1 MIKNLVPILIFL
13 GLLASCGEKET
24 KTSESKHASP
34 IVSNDG
40 KSISFPDEES
50 ISFFETETVG
60 SNNVE
65 SVLTAPGKIVATVLP
80 SGAGASQNIILFD
93 NPELSSNYTQLLQHR
108 TNINQIQNIN
118 IKQKQL
124 ELERT
129 KDLLAHGLA
138 TGQDLLTAETE
149 LSIERSNLLN
159 ERSALLEH
167 ETQLKSSGFNAEVL
181 QKAKTGTAYLICDI
195 PENQI
200 RKIEVGQTAN
210 AVFTSFPNDT
220 IPGKIA
226 AVADMMDAST
236 RMLKVRV
243 ELNNADKKLK
253 TGMFATVSFGMSES
267 DFISVSEN
275 AVVTIQGRHY
285 VFVKTSPTEFER
297 REIQLGTHMGKRI
310 IVFSGLENDEEI
322 AVEGAMQLKGLS
334 FGY

>member
-1 MIKNLVPILIFL
+1 MIKNLISILLFL

-24 KTSESKHASP
+24 KAPVSKHVSP
-34 IVSNDG
+34 IVGNEG
-40 KSISFPDEES
+40 KSISFSDEES

-60 SNNVE
+60 NSNLE
-65 SVLTAPGKIVATVLP
+65 TVLTAPGKIVATVLP
-80 SGAGASQNIILFD
+80 SGAGGSQNIILFD
-93 NPELSSNYTQLLQHR
+93 NPELSGNYTQLLQHR

-118 IKQKQL
+118 VKQKQL

-129 KDLLAHGLA
+129 KDLLAHGSA

-149 LSIERSNLLN
+149 LSIERSNLTN

-181 QKAKTGTAYLICDI
+181 QKAKAGTAYLICDI

-200 RKIEVGQTAN
+200 DKIEVGQVAKAIFTA
-210 AVFTSFPNDT
+210 FPNDT
-220 IPGKIA
+220 ISGKIA

-243 ELNNADKKLK
+243 ELDNSKKKLK

-275 AVVTIQGRHY
+275 AIVTIQGRHY
-285 VFVKTSPTEFER
+285 VFVKTSPTEFEQ
-297 REIQLGTHMGKRI
+297 REVQLGTHMGTRI
-310 IVFSGLENDEEI
+310 IVFSGLESNEKI
-322 AVEGAMQLKGLS
+322 AVEGVMQLKGLS